1 MVAPISRYF
10 EDACRRAFK
19 FLEAKYGFAVIQAS
33 TDPAEAHIT
42 YANDTTAV
50 DIRYELKDNVI
61 FVYLVRLRDGKL
73 PADLFQIR
81 PGKPIDRHEIG
92 SLIELRCPSLR
103 LAQSSF
109 RYPFSKKDFEII
121 LFRYADVLKKY
132 ATDILGGNFSV
143 FAELELWLR
152 RLLTDSNKAKG
163 QTREIRTGT
172 GKFGKL
178 GTG

>member
-1 MVAPISRYF
+1 MTAKIFRSF
-10 EDACRRAFK
+10 DDACKRTFK
-19 FLEAKYGFAVIQAS
+19 FLEAKYGCSVIEAT
-33 TDPAEAHIT
+33 TDPAESHIT

-61 FVYLVRLRDGKL
+61 FVYLIRLRDGKL

-81 PGKPIDRHEIG
+81 SGKLIDRHEIG

-143 FAELELWLR
+143 FA
-152 RLLTDSNKAKG
+152 
-163 QTREIRTGT
+163 
-172 GKFGKL
+172 
-178 GTG
+178 